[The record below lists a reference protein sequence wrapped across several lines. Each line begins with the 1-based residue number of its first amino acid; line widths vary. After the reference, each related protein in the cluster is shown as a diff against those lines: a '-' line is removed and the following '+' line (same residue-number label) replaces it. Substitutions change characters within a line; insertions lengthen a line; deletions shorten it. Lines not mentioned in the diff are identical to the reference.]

1 MDLPGAIHSS
11 CTGYVRAMVLK
22 SSILKKSNVTGHL
35 RSMAVAP
42 CLLPVSSFRVENLG
56 LFRIKLLEGGK
67 FSPSG
72 LSTSFV
78 VRARGKKNSGNPDPD
93 FSSSGKGDNSFAED
107 DNSIESNLSSENKS
121 KGNGGQNSS
130 YNSADWRDFRAS
142 LYIQEQAAI
151 SGSDPDKNDETAFGF
166 KPLPPK
172 WAHPIA
178 APENGCILLSTEKLD
193 RVRSFERTVVLL
205 LRTGTNRPQEGPF
218 GLVLN
223 RPIGK
228 KMKHMKSTNLDLATT
243 FSECPLHFGGP
254 LDASMFLLRTKGK
267 PNTQSF
273 QEVIPGLSFGSRKN
287 MEEASALVKKGELK
301 PQDFRF
307 FFGYAGWQLDQLT
320 EELESDYW
328 YVAAC
333 SANLIFGGSP
343 SETLWEEILQLMGGH
358 YSEVSRKPKK
368 DF

>member
-11 CTGYVRAMVLK
+11 CTGNVQVMALK
-22 SSILKKSNVTGHL
+22 SSILKKSNVSRYL
-35 RSMAVAP
+35 KNMALAP
-42 CLLPVSSFRVENLG
+42 CLLPGSSSRLENLG
-56 LFRIKLLEGGK
+56 HFLIKLPKGGN

-78 VRARGKKNSGNPDPD
+78 VRAKGKKKSGNSDPD
-93 FSSSGKGDNSFAED
+93 FSSSGNGDNSFAED
-107 DNSIESNLSSENKS
+107 DSSIESNRFSESNTKS
-121 KGNGGQNSS
+121 NGGQNT
-130 YNSADWRDFRAS
+130 NSVDWRDFRAS
-142 LYIQEQAAI
+142 LYIQEQAAV
-151 SGSDPDKNDETAFGF
+151 SVSDPHKYDETAFGF
-166 KPLPPK
+166 KPLPRK

-178 APENGCILLSTEKLD
+178 APENGCILVSTEKLD

-218 GLVLN
+218 GLVIN
-223 RPIGK
+223 RPLRK
-228 KMKHMKSTNLDLATT
+228 KVKHVKSTNLDLATT
-243 FSECPLHFGGP
+243 FSECSLHFGGP
-254 LDASMFLLRTKGK
+254 LDASMFLLRAEGK
-267 PNTQSF
+267 SLAHGF
-273 QEVIPGLSFGSRKN
+273 QEVIPGISFGSRKN

-343 SETLWEEILQLMGGH
+343 LESLWEEILQLMGGH